1 MKGRRVALVRTASA
15 VAEMMPAL
23 VLRRLDRIAAAAL
36 SAAVAYAEAS
46 ARRLAARRTGEALE
60 LFERLPGI
68 EAATVEDAKETFA
81 RWEQETIDS
90 LSELDRKAG
99 HGGRELRRR
108 QAEALGRVAAA
119 EELRELAETGLLPAA
134 LVQRAAQ
141 AVAAAEES

>member
-23 VLRRLDRIAAAAL
+23 VLPWLDRLAAAAL

-46 ARRLAARRTGEALE
+46 ARRLAVRRTGEALE
-60 LFERLPGI
+60 EFERLPGI
-68 EAATVEDAKETFA
+68 EEAAVEDVRETFA
-81 RWEQETIDS
+81 RWEQETVDS

-99 HGGRELRRR
+99 HEGRGLRRR
-108 QAEALGRVAAA
+108 QAEALGRGDAA
-119 EELRELAETGLLPAA
+119 EELRKLAETGLLPEA

-141 AVAAAEES
+141 AVAAE